1 MFQVITAPRARK
13 SIKKLPERY
22 RRRIIELLLIF
33 RENPV
38 PAEYY
43 DIEKLKGLTD
53 TYRAR
58 IGDIRVIYEIF
69 WDSKRVNV
77 LLIERREKICG
88 SRWAEESIKTRLSKQ
103 QLNAY

>member
-13 SIKKLPERY
+13 SIKKLPEST

-43 DIEKLKGLTD
+43 DIEKLKGHRHL
-53 TYRAR
+53 
-58 IGDIRVIYEIF
+58 
-69 WDSKRVNV
+69 
-77 LLIERREKICG
+77 
-88 SRWAEESIKTRLSKQ
+88 
-103 QLNAY
+103 